1 MSKGKQI
8 FHGESSREKLLK
20 GVNELADAVKVTLG
34 PKGRN
39 VIIQRDGTQ
48 HITKDGVTV
57 AKSVEFSDN
66 TINIGAQVIKE
77 AAQQTADKAGDG
89 TTTSTVLAQYIFNE
103 GMREIAKN
111 GVNPIHL
118 RRGMVDAAEA
128 VIGKLTNEVSVK
140 LDDMDRI
147 ENVATISANGD
158 VKIGCMISDAVKEVG
173 RDGVITVEEGNQSE
187 DELVVVEGLLFDKGY
202 LSHYFINN
210 RDKLNCTLESPK
222 VLLYDG
228 KINKMDDILHLLENA
243 SAKGESI
250 AIIAHEIEAEALAT
264 MVVNA
269 ARGTLKCLAVK
280 APGFGTERTEIL
292 RDMAALCGTQVFGGL
307 NDSLEDITIDDL
319 GNCDRVVSDKQETVI
334 VGGKGSQEEIN
345 QRIEDVRTEI
355 NKTNS
360 DWEKE
365 KLHKRLSKL
374 SGGVAVIRVGAQ
386 SEVEM
391 KEKKDLFDDAILSTK
406 AAMEE
411 GIVPGGGSALI
422 HASKIDGAVELGNNI
437 DYGIGWNIVIKAC
450 SYPLES
456 ILINSGY
463 EEPHDIINE
472 IKKAESN
479 HYGYDVMR
487 DIYTDMVKG
496 GVIDPTKVVRI
507 ALEKAVSVAGTLLTT
522 ECMIVNEPEQ
532 KSEQK
537 NTQI

>member
-128 VIGKLTNEVSVK
+128 VIGKLTNDVSVK

-228 KINKMDDILHLLENA
+228 KINRMDDILHLLENA
-243 SAKGESI
+243 SAKGEAI

-345 QRIEDVRTEI
+345 ARIEDVRTEI

-437 DYGIGWNIVIKAC
+437 DYNIGWNIVIKAC

-487 DIYTDMVKG
+487 DTYTNMVEG

>member
-128 VIGKLTNEVSVK
+128 VIGKLTNNVSVK

-228 KINKMDDILHLLENA
+228 KINRMDDILHLLENA
-243 SAKGESI
+243 SAKGEAI

-345 QRIEDVRTEI
+345 ARIEDVRTEI

-487 DIYTDMVKG
+487 DTYTDMVEG

>member
-128 VIGKLTNEVSVK
+128 VIGKLTNDVSVK

-243 SAKGESI
+243 SAKGEAI

-345 QRIEDVRTEI
+345 ARIEDVRTEI

-463 EEPHDIINE
+463 EEPHSIINE

-487 DIYTDMVKG
+487 DTYTNMVEG

>member
-128 VIGKLTNEVSVK
+128 VIGKLTNDVSVK

-243 SAKGESI
+243 SAKGEAI

-345 QRIEDVRTEI
+345 GRIEDVRTEI

-463 EEPHDIINE
+463 EEPHSIINE

-487 DIYTDMVKG
+487 DTYTNMVEG

>member
-128 VIGKLTNEVSVK
+128 VIGKLTNDVSVK

-228 KINKMDDILHLLENA
+228 KINRMDDILHLLENA
-243 SAKGESI
+243 SAKGEAI

-345 QRIEDVRTEI
+345 GRIEDVRTEI

-487 DIYTDMVKG
+487 DTYTDMVEG

>member
-1 MSKGKQI
+1 MNKGKQI
-8 FHGESSREKLLK
+8 FHGKESREKLLK

-103 GMREIAKN
+103 GMAEIVRSGA
-111 GVNPIHL
+111 NPIHL

-128 VIGKLTNEVSVK
+128 VIGKLMKDVSVK
-140 LDDMDRI
+140 LDDMDKI

-158 VKIGCMISDAVKEVG
+158 AKIGCMISDAVKEVG
-173 RDGVITVEEGNQSE
+173 RDGVITVEEGSHSE

-307 NDSLEDITIDDL
+307 NDSLEDVTIDDL

-391 KEKKDLFDDAILSTK
+391 KEKKDLFDDAILATK

-422 HASKIDGAVELGNNI
+422 HASKIHQPEKGKDT
-437 DYGIGWNIVIKAC
+437 DYNTGWDIVIGAC
-450 SYPLES
+450 SSPMKA
-456 ILINSGY
+456 ILYNSGY
-463 EEPHDIINE
+463 TEPYNIINNVLN
-472 IKKAESN
+472 ANSN
-479 HYGYDVMR
+479 DYGYDVMR
-487 DIYTDMVKG
+487 DSYTNMIQS
-496 GVIDPTKVVRI
+496 GVIDPTKVVRT

-537 NTQI
+537 TT

>member
-1 MSKGKQI
+1 
-8 FHGESSREKLLK
+8 
-20 GVNELADAVKVTLG
+20 
-34 PKGRN
+34 
-39 VIIQRDGTQ
+39 
-48 HITKDGVTV
+48 
-57 AKSVEFSDN
+57 
-66 TINIGAQVIKE
+66 
-77 AAQQTADKAGDG
+77 
-89 TTTSTVLAQYIFNE
+89 
-103 GMREIAKN
+103 
-111 GVNPIHL
+111 
-118 RRGMVDAAEA
+118 
-128 VIGKLTNEVSVK
+128 
-140 LDDMDRI
+140 
-147 ENVATISANGD
+147 
-158 VKIGCMISDAVKEVG
+158 MISDAVKEVG

-243 SAKGESI
+243 SAKGEAI

-319 GNCDRVVSDKQETVI
+319 GNCDRAVSDKQETVI

-345 QRIEDVRTEI
+345 ARIEDVRTEI

-487 DIYTDMVKG
+487 DTYTDMVEG

>member
-1 MSKGKQI
+1 
-8 FHGESSREKLLK
+8 
-20 GVNELADAVKVTLG
+20 
-34 PKGRN
+34 
-39 VIIQRDGTQ
+39 
-48 HITKDGVTV
+48 
-57 AKSVEFSDN
+57 
-66 TINIGAQVIKE
+66 
-77 AAQQTADKAGDG
+77 
-89 TTTSTVLAQYIFNE
+89 
-103 GMREIAKN
+103 
-111 GVNPIHL
+111 
-118 RRGMVDAAEA
+118 
-128 VIGKLTNEVSVK
+128 
-140 LDDMDRI
+140 
-147 ENVATISANGD
+147 
-158 VKIGCMISDAVKEVG
+158 
-173 RDGVITVEEGNQSE
+173 
-187 DELVVVEGLLFDKGY
+187 
-202 LSHYFINN
+202 
-210 RDKLNCTLESPK
+210 
-222 VLLYDG
+222 
-228 KINKMDDILHLLENA
+228 MDDILHLLENA
-243 SAKGESI
+243 SAKGEAI

-345 QRIEDVRTEI
+345 ARIEDVRTEI

-463 EEPHDIINE
+463 EEPHSIINE

-487 DIYTDMVKG
+487 DTYTDMVEG

>member
-128 VIGKLTNEVSVK
+128 VIGKLTNDVSVK

-243 SAKGESI
+243 SAKGEAI

-345 QRIEDVRTEI
+345 GRIEDVRTEI

-487 DIYTDMVKG
+487 DTYTDMVEG

>member
-522 ECMIVNEPEQ
+522 ECMIVNEPEHL
-532 KSEQK
+532 S
-537 NTQI
+537 

>member
-128 VIGKLTNEVSVK
+128 VIGKLTNDVSVK

-243 SAKGESI
+243 SAKGEAI

-345 QRIEDVRTEI
+345 ARIEDVRTEI

-463 EEPHDIINE
+463 EEPHSIINE

-487 DIYTDMVKG
+487 DTYTDMVEG

>member
-1 MSKGKQI
+1 MAKGKQI
-8 FHGESSREKLLK
+8 FHGKESREKLLI

-77 AAQQTADKAGDG
+77 AAQQTADNAGDG

-103 GMREIAKN
+103 GMSEIEKSGA
-111 GVNPIHL
+111 NPIHL
-118 RRGMVDAAEA
+118 RRGMADAADT
-128 VIGKLTNEVSVK
+128 IINNLSKISIKLEDTDK
-140 LDDMDRI
+140 I
-147 ENVATISANGD
+147 ENVAAISANND
-158 VKIGCMISDAVKEVG
+158 TKIGCMIADAVKEVG
-173 RDGVITVEEGNQSE
+173 RDGVITVEEGNHSE
-187 DELVVVEGLLFDKGY
+187 DELTIVEGLLFDKGY

-210 RDKLNCTLESPK
+210 RQRLNCTLESPK

-228 KINKMDDILHLLENA
+228 KINKMDDILHLLENV
-243 SAKGESI
+243 SAKNEAI

-292 RDMAALCGTQVFGGL
+292 QDMAALCGTKVFGGV
-307 NDSLEDITIDDL
+307 NGDLEDVTIDDL
-319 GNCDRVVSDKQETVI
+319 GNCDKVVSDKQETVI

-345 QRIEDVRTEI
+345 QRIEDVKTEI
-355 NKTNS
+355 SKSNS

-391 KEKKDLFDDAILSTK
+391 KEKKDLFDDAILATK

-411 GIVPGGGSALI
+411 GIVAGGGAALI
-422 HASKIDGAVELGNNI
+422 HSAKGLNRDEKS
-437 DYGIGWNIVIKAC
+437 DYDIGYNIVVNAC
-450 SYPLES
+450 SSPMEA
-456 ILINSGY
+456 ILQNSGC
-463 EEPHDIINE
+463 EPLPIIDIV
-472 IKKAESN
+472 KGAESN
-479 HYGYDVMR
+479 TYGYNVME
-487 DIYTDMVKG
+487 DSYTDMVEN
-496 GVIDPTKVVRI
+496 GVIDPTKVVRT

-522 ECMIVNEPEQ
+522 ECMIVNEPEE
-532 KSEQK
+532 KREPK
-537 NTQI
+537 TDQI

>member
-1 MSKGKQI
+1 
-8 FHGESSREKLLK
+8 
-20 GVNELADAVKVTLG
+20 
-34 PKGRN
+34 
-39 VIIQRDGTQ
+39 
-48 HITKDGVTV
+48 
-57 AKSVEFSDN
+57 
-66 TINIGAQVIKE
+66 
-77 AAQQTADKAGDG
+77 
-89 TTTSTVLAQYIFNE
+89 
-103 GMREIAKN
+103 
-111 GVNPIHL
+111 
-118 RRGMVDAAEA
+118 MVDAAEA
-128 VIGKLTNEVSVK
+128 VIGKLTNDVSVK

-243 SAKGESI
+243 SAKGEAI

-345 QRIEDVRTEI
+345 ARIEDVRTEI

-463 EEPHDIINE
+463 EEPHSIINE

-487 DIYTDMVKG
+487 DTYTNMVEG